1 MADLVSNG
9 VDGLLL
15 VVNVDLA
22 PGCVTVPLAESVEV
36 AEPLHTADVP
46 RQQQVAEAV
55 VRGAPHLRHRVQDNL
70 QQNIVIVKTLP
81 MVRLQ
86 L

>member
-1 MADLVSNG
+1 MSSIPSNIVKHRVHVCLG
-9 VDGLLL
+9 PGRVA
-15 VVNVDLA
+15 VALA
-22 PGCVTVPLAESVEV
+22 HAVEV

-55 VRGAPHLRHRVQDNL
+55 VRGAAHLGHRVQDNL
-70 QQNIVIVKTLP
+70 QHIVIVKTLP

>member
-1 MADLVSNG
+1 MA
-9 VDGLLL
+9 
-15 VVNVDLA
+15 LA
-22 PGCVTVPLAESVEV
+22 HAVEI

-55 VRGAPHLRHRVQDNL
+55 VRGATHLRHRVQDNL
-70 QQNIVIVKTLP
+70 HNIVIGKTLP

>member
-1 MADLVSNG
+1 MSSIPSNIVKHRSHVCLG
-9 VDGLLL
+9 PGRVA
-15 VVNVDLA
+15 VALA
-22 PGCVTVPLAESVEV
+22 HAVEV
-36 AEPLHTADVP
+36 AEPLDTADVP

>member
-1 MADLVSNG
+1 MSSIPSNIVKHRSHVCLG
-9 VDGLLL
+9 PGRVA
-15 VVNVDLA
+15 VALA
-22 PGCVTVPLAESVEV
+22 HAVEV

-55 VRGAPHLRHRVQDNL
+55 VRGAAHLGHRVQDNL
-70 QQNIVIVKTLP
+70 QNIVIVKTLP

>member
-1 MADLVSNG
+1 MSSIPSNIVKHRIHVCLGPGG
-9 VDGLLL
+9 VA
-15 VVNVDLA
+15 VALA
-22 PGCVTVPLAESVEV
+22 HAVEV
-36 AEPLHTADVP
+36 AEPLDTADVP

-55 VRGAPHLRHRVQDNL
+55 VRGAAHLGHRVQDNL
-70 QQNIVIVKTLP
+70 QNIVIVKTLP

>member
-1 MADLVSNG
+1 MA
-9 VDGLLL
+9 
-15 VVNVDLA
+15 LA
-22 PGCVTVPLAESVEV
+22 HAVEV
-36 AEPLHTADVP
+36 AEPLDTADVP

-55 VRGAPHLRHRVQDNL
+55 VRGAADLRHRVQDNL
-70 QQNIVIVKTLP
+70 QNIVIVKTLP

>member
-1 MADLVSNG
+1 MFSVLNIVKHRSHVCLGPGRVAVA
-9 VDGLLL
+9 
-15 VVNVDLA
+15 LA
-22 PGCVTVPLAESVEV
+22 HAVEV

-55 VRGAPHLRHRVQDNL
+55 VRGAAHLGHRVQDNL
-70 QQNIVIVKTLP
+70 QNIVIVKTLP